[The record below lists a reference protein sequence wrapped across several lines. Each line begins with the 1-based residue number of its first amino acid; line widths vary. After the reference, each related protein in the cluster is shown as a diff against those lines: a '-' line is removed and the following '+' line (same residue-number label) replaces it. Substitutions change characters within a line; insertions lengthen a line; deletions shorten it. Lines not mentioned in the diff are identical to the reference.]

1 MDMVDQD
8 SYIYLEASCPERNV
22 ARRYA
27 IAISRDLFGAMIV
40 DFSWG
45 RIGRAG
51 QGRAVSF
58 ASLEEAN
65 AFARKLIARR
75 KGALGR
81 IGTSY
86 AVVDSHSWQA
96 TH

>member
-1 MDMVDQD
+1 MVDHD
-8 SYIYLEASCPERNV
+8 SYIYLEASCPKRNV

-58 ASLEEAN
+58 DSLAEAN

-75 KGALGR
+75 RGAPNR

-86 AVVDSHSWQA
+86 AVVDSRSWQV